1 MQPLPQLT
9 LEHFF
14 NDLRRDSKVVLM
26 VKSSLAN
33 TGGVRNMG
41 SIPGSGRAP
50 EEEMATHC
58 SILARRI
65 PWTEESGVLQS
76 MGLQSVAHNWSNW
89 TPTTLLPFPWPHSA
103 VKLHYLP
110 TDYSISHYNSPEAWI
125 PLQANLISNFWGQY
139 LIFVLTSS
147 GFLPAHPLPWFL
159 LQTSWPIVEAV

>member
-14 NDLRRDSKVVLM
+14 NDLRRASKVVLM

-76 MGLQSVAHNWSNW
+76 MGLQSVAHN
-89 TPTTLLPFPWPHSA
+89 
-103 VKLHYLP
+103 
-110 TDYSISHYNSPEAWI
+110 
-125 PLQANLISNFWGQY
+125 
-139 LIFVLTSS
+139 
-147 GFLPAHPLPWFL
+147 
-159 LQTSWPIVEAV
+159 